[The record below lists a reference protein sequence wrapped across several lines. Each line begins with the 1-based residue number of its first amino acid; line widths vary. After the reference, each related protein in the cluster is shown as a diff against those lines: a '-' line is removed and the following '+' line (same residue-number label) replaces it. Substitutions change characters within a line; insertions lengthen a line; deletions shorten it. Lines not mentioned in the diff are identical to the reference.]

1 MKTCKIN
8 HLRGI
13 IATEVIYLNYGIYKS
28 TRNSSWRCLIDCNI
42 TELPIKPVKI
52 AAFYGLTC
60 LLATTA
66 QLNGMSGMVEPVD
79 NNIYISFNGDEP
91 VTRQRFTIMHE
102 LGHYVLGHLGDT
114 PLSRSEREC
123 KPEEETAADRFA
135 ADMLMPACVLWGLGI
150 HTAEDIARVCG
161 VSIQA
166 ARIRAERM
174 EVLYRRNM
182 FLSHPLERQVFQ
194 QFKPWIDKCKYHG
207 IF

>member
-1 MKTCKIN
+1 MK
-8 HLRGI
+8 
-13 IATEVIYLNYGIYKS
+13 YGIYKGA
-28 TRNSSWRCLIDCNI
+28 RNASWQCLIDCDI
-42 TELPIKPVKI
+42 SEFPIKPVKI
-52 AAFYGLTC
+52 AALYGIIC
-60 LLATTA
+60 LKATVE
-66 QLNGMSGMVEPVD
+66 QLHGASGKIEPID
-79 NNIYISFNGDEP
+79 SEIYISFNDDDP

-161 VSIQA
+161 VSMQA
-166 ARIRAERM
+166 AQIRAERM

-182 FLSHPLERQVFQ
+182 FLSHPLERQVFR
-194 QFKPWIDKCKYHG
+194 QFKPWIDMQIQNKPAENQ
-207 IF
+207 